1 MTTSIARQSVII
13 KCNIQKA
20 FILGNYEYYYAGGLL
35 SKFYGVEIPEEIKP
49 EELLALLQKE
59 LPKVTPQTEQEKH
72 LIYILKEYEPEERY
86 DEQMKEL
93 LLWGKTENHPWQMII

>member
-20 FILGNYEYYYAGGLL
+20 FILGNYEYYYAAGLL
-35 SKFYGVEIPEEIKP
+35 NKFYGLDIPEDIQP
-49 EELLALLQKE
+49 EEMAALLQKE
-59 LPKVTPQTEQEKH
+59 LEKVTPQTDQEKH
-72 LIYILKEYEPEERY
+72 LVYILKEYEPEERY

-93 LLWGKTENHPWQMII
+93 LLWGKTESNPWQMVI